1 MPTYSD
7 ELLRLAEVDPTPI
20 PEGAAVVERANR
32 LCGDRVLVS
41 PDIQDK
47 TIISLRWHAEGCAIL
62 KAAAAYLARGIRGK
76 DIESALAWITEFKES
91 FSSEA
96 EHLPGAMA
104 AVYKLPARY
113 RCALLPF
120 EACEDFLRQRL

>member
-20 PEGAAVVERANR
+20 PAGAAVTERANR
-32 LCGDRVLVS
+32 LCGDRVVVS
-41 PDIQDK
+41 PEIHDGMVVA
-47 TIISLRWHAEGCAIL
+47 LRWHSEGCAIL
-62 KAAAAYLARGIRGK
+62 KAGAAYLARGIRGK
-76 DIESALAWITEFKES
+76 SVPAALAWMTEFKDS
-91 FSSEA
+91 FNSEA
-96 EHLPGAMA
+96 AHLPGAMA

>member
-7 ELLRLAEVDPTPI
+7 ELLRLAEITPTPI
-20 PEGAAVVERANR
+20 PEGALVVERANR
-32 LCGDRVLVS
+32 LCGDRILVS

-47 TIISLRWHAEGCAIL
+47 TIVALRWHSEGCAIL
-62 KAAAAYLARGIRGK
+62 KAAAAYLARGIRNK
-76 DIESALAWITEFKES
+76 DVESAITWITQFKDS
-91 FSSEA
+91 FQNEA
-96 EHLPGAMA
+96 TQLPGAMA

-120 EACEDFLRQRL
+120 EACEDFLRQRR

>member
-7 ELLRLAEVDPTPI
+7 ELLRLAGVTPTPI

-32 LCGDRVLVS
+32 LCGDRIIVS
-41 PDIQDK
+41 PRIENG
-47 TIISLRWHAEGCAIL
+47 TVAELRWHSEGCAIL
-62 KAAAAYLARGIRGK
+62 KAAAAWLARGVQDK
-76 DIESALAWITEFKES
+76 DIASALAWITEFKNS
-91 FSSEA
+91 FNSEA
-96 EHLPGAMA
+96 AHLPGAMA